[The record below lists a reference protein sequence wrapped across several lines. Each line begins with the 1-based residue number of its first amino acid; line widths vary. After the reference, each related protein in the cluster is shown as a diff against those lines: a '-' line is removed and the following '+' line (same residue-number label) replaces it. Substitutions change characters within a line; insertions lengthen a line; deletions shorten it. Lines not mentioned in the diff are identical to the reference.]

1 MDNYFKWIMIFAL
14 ATLIGLFIYQETN
27 IENNC
32 TDDGCTSFFEEYKDE

>member
-14 ATLIGLFIYQETN
+14 ATLIGLFIYQETH

-32 TDDGCTSFFEEYKDE
+32 TDDGCPSFFEE

>member
-14 ATLIGLFIYQETN
+14 ATVIGLYIYQATH

-32 TDDGCTSFFEEYKDE
+32 TDDGCPSFFEEFKDG

>member
-14 ATLIGLFIYQETN
+14 ATVIGLFIYQEKH

-32 TDDGCTSFFEEYKDE
+32 TDDGCPSFFEEYKNE